1 MTLRNYLKDR
11 RIAYAVLALCE
22 FLTVTFLLA
31 FRAGAQL
38 ILVVTAIDMMAVI
51 FHESWN
57 LYRKKGFYD
66 RIRTVTEELDQKY
79 LLPEMLREPGFYEG
93 KLLYDTLCSCDKS
106 MAENVNKY
114 KKQASD
120 FREYIEMWVHEAK
133 IPVAGLRLIHH
144 NYPGQAADKIRVQL
158 RRIDDC
164 IDNVLY
170 YARSENAEKDYIIK
184 EVSIRKIFS
193 HVAVRNREAL
203 QLTGG
208 SIQTDGLDCGVLT
221 DGKWLEFILGQLM
234 ANSMKYAS
242 DTRPLEIRVRA
253 QDSGTETVLT
263 FKDNGIGIRASDL
276 PYIFEKGFTGHN
288 GRRGTGSTGMGLHIV
303 KKLCDRLGHG
313 IHVSSVENEYTEFR
327 IIFAKNDFYRMR

>member
-11 RIAYAVLALCE
+11 RVAYGIVAFRVC
-22 FLTVTFLLA
+22 LTILFLLA
-31 FRAGAQL
+31 FRTDASL
-38 ILVVTAIDMMAVI
+38 ILVVTAIDLMAVI

-66 RIRTVTEELDQKY
+66 RIQTVTEELDQKY
-79 LLPEMLREPGFYEG
+79 LLPEMLKEPGFYEG
-93 KLLYDTLCSCDKS
+93 KLMYDTLCSCDKS
-106 MAENVNKY
+106 MAEHVSQY

-144 NYPGQAADKIRVQL
+144 NHPGQAGDKINVQL

-170 YARSENAEKDYIIK
+170 FARSENAEKDYIIK
-184 EVSIRKIFS
+184 EVSLRKIFS

-203 QLTGG
+203 QLTGAT
-208 SIQTDGLDCGVLT
+208 IQTGGLDGRVLT
-221 DGKWLEFILGQLM
+221 DGKWLEFVLGQLM

-242 DTRPLEIRVRA
+242 DTRPLEIRVHA
-253 QDSGTETVLT
+253 QDAGTETVLV
-263 FKDNGIGIRASDL
+263 FRDNGIGIRASDL

-288 GRRGTGSTGMGLHIV
+288 GRRGTGSTGMGLYIV

-313 IHVSSVENEYTEFR
+313 IHVSSVEGEFTEFR
-327 IIFAKNDFYRMR
+327 MTFAKNDFYRMR